1 MVTIKE
7 IRKPALILFLGSIGA
22 PIIYLITG
30 IVHPSGFH
38 FFPKNNLVD
47 ILIPFLV
54 VWAASFVYTA
64 IIGGILWMPLH
75 KFKIDNVLI
84 YIIIAIIF
92 TVLLSLPTNYG
103 ISFLAVGMSSTNAII
118 IRLLEISIFKL
129 NKKVT

>member
-7 IRKPALILFLGSIGA
+7 IKKPALILFLGSIGA
-22 PIIYLITG
+22 PIVYLITG

-75 KFKIDNVLI
+75 KFKIDNVFT
-84 YIIIAIIF
+84 YILIAIVF
-92 TVLLSLPTNYG
+92 TSLLSLSANHG
-103 ISFLAVGMSSTNAII
+103 IPLLGIGMSSTNAIL
-118 IRLLEISIFKL
+118 IRLLEILIFKQ
-129 NKKVT
+129 KG